1 MSKSNDKQKQIEHFM
16 QLPQHSLLLN
26 DRESHVLVP
35 FDMWR
40 DMLIKDEKMKEQ
52 TKHEVSGIVEQSG
65 NSAYNNEVGGNHYRQ
80 LKIQPF
86 KYAMANN
93 FNAGQTLAL
102 RYISRYKFKN
112 GIEDLKKAIHC
123 LELLIEEEYGTQ
135 KEK

>member
-1 MSKSNDKQKQIEHFM
+1 M
-16 QLPQHSLLLN
+16 
-26 DRESHVLVP
+26 
-35 FDMWR
+35 
-40 DMLIKDEKMKEQ
+40 EKE
-52 TKHEVSGIVEQSG
+52 TKYGVSCIVEQPD

-112 GIEDLKKAIHC
+112 GKEDLKKAIHC
-123 LELLIEEEYGTQ
+123 IELLIEEEYGTQ
-135 KEK
+135 EEK